1 MMNRTILIP
10 TDFSVGSLNLVKQTI
25 DSSNNNTLHFVLT
38 HCLFLPDEPGELLY
52 FSKTELIRSLK
63 SREFNRACKTIRERY
78 PAEKMRITSELFT
91 GLNQTAFNH
100 FIDAN
105 QIDEA
110 VIPKQYQPTLNLKSS
125 FNPLPFIRK
134 SRLKITE
141 ITVSEHSDLT
151 IKNNLERLANS
162 FIRA

>member
-10 TDFSVGSLNLVKQTI
+10 TDFSPGSLDLVKQTI
-25 DSSNNNTLHFVLT
+25 DSSNDDTLHFVLT
-38 HCLFLPDEPGELLY
+38 HCLFLPDEPFELLY
-52 FSKTELIRSLK
+52 FSKTEWIRSLK
-63 SREFNRACKTIRERY
+63 SAEFNRACRAIRERY
-78 PAEKMRITSELFT
+78 PVEKMQITTELFT
-91 GLNQTAFNH
+91 GLNQAAFNH

-110 VIPKQYQPTLNLKSS
+110 VIPKQYKPALNLKSS

-141 ITVSEHSDLT
+141 ISVSEQSDLT
-151 IKNNLERLANS
+151 INNKLELLANS